1 MITPQNSTIPVTP
14 NAVLVPQIVIS
25 TKIISGQLITS
36 ANISLQPAYVDG
48 SGNWSTAGFGKSVN
62 ISNINDLPTDLA
74 SMATDIGSLETML
87 LSIIDDLNSIR
98 KLV

>member
-25 TKIISGQLITS
+25 TKIINQKLVTS
-36 ANISLQPAYVDG
+36 ANVTLQPAYVDG
-48 SGNWSTAGFGKSVN
+48 SGNWQNTGFGVSCNIPDVN
-62 ISNINDLPTDLA
+62 NLPTDLA

-87 LSIIDDLNSIR
+87 LSIVDDLNSIR